1 MPISFA
7 SCLFLESSVFHSMKN
22 LKEIPISFGFFLPV
36 DAERNEKKKKKND
49 WKKLVQNEI

>member
-36 DAERNEKKKKKND
+36 DAERNEMEKKND